1 MSYVLRMPSQPAF
14 SSEGLIGYQF
24 PLSKGEVDLY
34 YLDVIWGHDT
44 FVISKALTR
53 TYYVLEGRG
62 HFVIAGE
69 RHDVSP
75 GIVVE
80 VPPGVEYSYSGTMK
94 LILVSYPLWFHG
106 NERVTRPNPDVP
118 RAPRGSLLKRLWR
131 KVKGSR

>member
-1 MSYVLRMPSQPAF
+1 MSYVLTMPSQPAF

-44 FVISKALTR
+44 FIISKALTR

-62 HFVIAGE
+62 HFMVAGE

-75 GIVVE
+75 GMVVE

-94 LILVSYPLWFHG
+94 LILVSYPLWFRG

-118 RAPRGSLLKRLWR
+118 RASRGSLLRSLWH
-131 KVKGSR
+131 KAKGSR